1 VTVNNIVTVNS
12 RGACKDETPK
22 MTFPALETSTLIA
35 IGLYGALAVAYLV
48 VVPAALMF
56 YLKARQTSAS
66 SVERLL
72 FYGLLLVFFPGCLA
86 LSPFLNFRPKRREV

>member
-1 VTVNNIVTVNS
+1 
-12 RGACKDETPK
+12 
-22 MTFPALETSTLIA
+22 MTFPDLETSTLLA

-56 YLKARQTSAS
+56 YLKARMTSAS
-66 SVERLL
+66 SIERLL
-72 FYGLLLVFFPGCLA
+72 VYGLILVFFPGCLV